1 MKDMNDQI
9 EDRWRSRRKK
19 GYNWPKLIAM
29 VLILV
34 ALWYTSVTLKRMGDN
49 QTMIMTEETDSLSTP
64 AGQAEPNP

>member
-1 MKDMNDQI
+1 VKDMNDQI

-34 ALWYTSVTLKRMGDN
+34 ALWYASVTLKRMGDN

>member
-1 MKDMNDQI
+1 MNDQI

-34 ALWYTSVTLKRMGDN
+34 ALWYASVTLKRMGDN

>member
-34 ALWYTSVTLKRMGDN
+34 ALWYASVTLKRMGDN

-64 AGQAEPNP
+64 TGQAEPNP

>member
-34 ALWYTSVTLKRMGDN
+34 ALWYASVTLKRMGDN